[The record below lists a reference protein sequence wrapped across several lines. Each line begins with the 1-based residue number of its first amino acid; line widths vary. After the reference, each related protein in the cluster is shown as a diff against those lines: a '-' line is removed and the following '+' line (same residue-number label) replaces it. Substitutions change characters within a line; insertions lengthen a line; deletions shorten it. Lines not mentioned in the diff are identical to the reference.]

1 MRQFGRVHA
10 LGLRQRAFCPG
21 SAPCQLRDNSPA
33 LLTSLYLPVS
43 SPAKR
48 EASFASIAKRC
59 KSVMCLR
66 RARRLPP
73 RDPRRDVVSL
83 YPDQP
88 RTPDGNEGTGDCDG
102 ASLSGCLS
110 GFHRYHQAPEEP
122 REGGG
127 RISLHLEASVRGRL
141 ASQQVGLLRGPVGRL
156 GVGPASPLSS
166 GMKRGGGGGGRGGRS
181 LSGLI

>member
-1 MRQFGRVHA
+1 
-10 LGLRQRAFCPG
+10 
-21 SAPCQLRDNSPA
+21 
-33 LLTSLYLPVS
+33 
-43 SPAKR
+43 
-48 EASFASIAKRC
+48 
-59 KSVMCLR
+59 MCLR
-66 RARRLPP
+66 RALRRPP

-102 ASLSGCLS
+102 ASLSGCPS

-181 LSGLI
+181 LSGLILASPGTEGLFPCGGILGSWSMVNIRKTSTEPAWKPFRL